1 LIFNYQIIN
10 FVQSIGI
17 FVFVGVL
24 MKVGENIFMN
34 FLYRLYYFINPL
46 EYISPVGASSGLF
59 IYKPINQKNMKK
71 TIMMSLL
78 SLVVT
83 LTSFGQITTSA
94 LSGVVK
100 NEKGDALVGAS
111 VEAVHQPTGSVYRS
125 STNKSGLYTIPAV
138 RPGGPYV
145 IKASFV
151 GYKTEEVL
159 DVNTQLGLTSNI
171 DIVLTNQVKS
181 LEGVTVL
188 SSKNNIFSKE
198 RTGASQQF
206 GRRELT
212 SVPIIGARTIDGITK
227 YNPMGD
233 GRSFGAADSR
243 LNNFTIDGSQFNN
256 GFGLGSS
263 AQAGGRTGSSAISLD
278 AIDQLQI
285 NVAPFDI
292 RQSGF
297 VGAGINAT
305 TRSGT
310 NKIEG
315 SYYQS
320 SRDNQRYVGNNAKG
334 TTVTASK
341 FQETMRGFRLGAPI
355 IKNKLFIF
363 GNYEKLQK
371 TEPGTTWISTGSPL
385 SGSQVSRVLYSDMKT
400 LSDFMRTKFNYETG
414 PWEGYN
420 NANTSEKFLIRTDWN
435 INDKHKLTAR
445 YVWHNSDAEINIS
458 NSQSAGAGN
467 RTTQFNA
474 MSFKN
479 SGYIIMDNTRSSV
492 LELNSK
498 FSNTLHNNL
507 IVGYDKQIENRAYLS
522 PVFPT
527 IDIMNGTATYT
538 SVGFD
543 PFTPNNLLDYNT
555 FHITNNTTK
564 FLNKHTIVGGVNFE
578 KYRSNNLFF
587 PASNGVYI
595 YNSLTDFY
603 TAANQSLANGGR
615 PSTLAPARFQLR
627 YSALPGGVAPMQI
640 LKTTRVD
647 IYGQDEYQYNK
658 NLKLTLGLRAAV
670 IGFDQTAL
678 ENKAVTA
685 MTFAGGEKFN
695 TSVLPK
701 TQVLWEPRFG
711 FNYNHKGLSK
721 TQVRGGTGIF
731 TGRPPYVFISNQ
743 VGNNGVLTGFIDVS
757 GAAAA
762 NYGFTATPN
771 QYFIP
776 STPTLPTTFDLAFTD
791 PNYKFPQVWKTNLAV
806 DQKLPLGFV
815 GSIELL
821 SNKFL
826 NAVHYYNANQQAPV
840 GNFTG
845 VDTRPVFARTD
856 AGVRVNGNVSMGA
869 VLTNK
874 NGAYFRSA
882 TFELKYPATKGLWG
896 SLAWTTSNAKDYM
909 SAGSIA
915 SGSWQSARAINGN
928 NNLPLSYS
936 DNWIPNRV
944 VGLLGYKIENGAKK
958 GAGATTFTLGYVGQ
972 QGSPFSYFVAGD
984 LNGDRVSNND
994 LIFVPKNGADIKF
1007 LPLTVGTTV
1016 YTEAQQQAA
1025 FEAYIAQDKYLS
1037 TKRGQYA
1044 ERNAST
1050 IPMLHRFDL
1059 SVQQDFFVD
1068 IKGQRNT
1075 LQLRVDILNFGN
1087 MLNKDWGVSQRATNS
1102 AILNYA
1108 STNTTGEPVYRFA
1121 TQRNLDGTTTL
1132 LKDTYSWNSSV
1143 FDVWTA
1149 QLGIR
1154 YIFGK

>member
-1 LIFNYQIIN
+1 
-10 FVQSIGI
+10 
-17 FVFVGVL
+17 
-24 MKVGENIFMN
+24 
-34 FLYRLYYFINPL
+34 
-46 EYISPVGASSGLF
+46 
-59 IYKPINQKNMKK
+59 
-71 TIMMSLL
+71 MMSLL
-78 SLVVT
+78 SLFVT
-83 LTSFGQITTSA
+83 LASFGQITTSA

-125 STNKSGLYTIPAV
+125 TTNKSGLYTIPAV

-145 IKASFV
+145 IKVSFV
-151 GYKTEEVL
+151 SYKTQEIT
-159 DVNTQLGLTSNI
+159 DVNSQLGLTSNI
-171 DIVLTNQVKS
+171 NIVLIDEVKS
-181 LEGVTVL
+181 LQGVTVT
-188 SSKNNIFSKE
+188 SNRNNIFSKE

-212 SVPIIGARTIDGITK
+212 SVPITGARTIDGITK

-263 AQAGGRTGSSAISLD
+263 AQAGGRTGSTAISLD

-285 NVAPFDI
+285 NVAPYDI

-315 SYYQS
+315 SYYQFN
-320 SRDNQRYVGNNAKG
+320 RDNVRYVGNNAKG
-334 TTVTASK
+334 VPVTASK
-341 FQETMRGFRLGAPI
+341 FEESIRGFRLGAPI

-363 GNYEKLQK
+363 GNYEKLKK

-385 SGSQVSRVLYSDMKT
+385 TGSQISRVLYSDMKT
-400 LSDFMRTKFNYETG
+400 LSDFMRTNFNYETG

-420 NANTSEKFLIRTDWN
+420 NANTSEKFLVRADWN

-507 IVGYDKQIENRAYLS
+507 IVGYDKQIEDRAYLS
-522 PVFPT
+522 KMFPT
-527 IDIMNGTATYT
+527 IDIMNGSATYT

-543 PFTPNNLLDYNT
+543 PFTPGNKLDYNT

-564 FLNKHTIVGGVNFE
+564 FMGKHTFVAGVNFE
-578 KYRSNNLFF
+578 KYRSNNLFY

-595 YNSLTDFY
+595 FNSLNDFY

-627 YSALPGGVAPMQI
+627 YSALPGGIEPMQV
-640 LKTTRVD
+640 LKTSRLDLYV
-647 IYGQDEYQYNK
+647 QDEYQYSD

-670 IGFDQTAL
+670 IGFDNTAL
-678 ENKAVTA
+678 ENPAVTS
-685 MTFAGGEKFN
+685 MTFANGEKFN
-695 TSVLPK
+695 TGVLPK

-721 TQVRGGTGIF
+721 TQIRGGSGIF

-762 NYGFTATPN
+762 NYGFTANPN

-776 STPTLPTTFDLAFTD
+776 STPTLPSTFDLAFTN
-791 PNYKFPQVWKTNLAV
+791 PNYRFPQVWKTNLAV
-806 DQKLPLGFV
+806 DQKLPFGFV
-815 GSIELL
+815 GTVELL
-821 SNKFL
+821 YNRFI
-826 NAVHYYNANQQAPV
+826 NAVHYYNANLDKPV

-845 VDTRPVFARTD
+845 VDKRPVFARND
-856 AGVRVNGNVSMGA
+856 AGVRVNDNVSMGA
-869 VLTNK
+869 VLTNR
-874 NGAYFRSA
+874 NGAYFTSA
-882 TFELKYPATKGLWG
+882 TFELKYPASKGLWG
-896 SLAWTTSNAKDYM
+896 SLAWTTSMAKDYM

-928 NNLPLSYS
+928 NDLPLSFS
-936 DNWIPNRV
+936 DNWTPNRL
-944 VGLLGYKIENGAKK
+944 VGLLGYKLENDAKK
-958 GAGATTFTLGYVGQ
+958 GAGATTFTIGYVGS
-972 QGSPFSYFVAGD
+972 QGNPFSYFVAGD
-984 LNGDRVSNND
+984 MNGDRVNNNE
-994 LIFVPKNGADIKF
+994 LIFVPLKGSDIRF
-1007 LPLTVGTTV
+1007 SNLTVGSRT
-1016 YTEAQQQAA
+1016 YTEAEQQAA

-1037 TKRGQYA
+1037 SRRGQYA

-1068 IKGQRNT
+1068 IKGHRNT

-1087 MLNKDWGVSQRATNS
+1087 MLNNKWGVSQRATNS

-1108 STNTTGEPVYRFA
+1108 STNTAGEPVYRFA
-1121 TQRNLDGTTTL
+1121 TQRNTDGSTTL

-1154 YIFGK
+1154 YIFGR

>member
-1 LIFNYQIIN
+1 
-10 FVQSIGI
+10 
-17 FVFVGVL
+17 
-24 MKVGENIFMN
+24 MKVGEIFYMN
-34 FLYRLYYFINPL
+34 FLYRLNYFINS
-46 EYISPVGASSGLF
+46 EKYNSPVDALSSGFF
-59 IYKPINQKNMKK
+59 IYKPINKTNMKK
-71 TIMMSLL
+71 TIMTSLL
-78 SLVVT
+78 SLFVT
-83 LTSFGQITTSA
+83 LASFGQITTSA

-125 STNKSGLYTIPAV
+125 STNKVGTFTIPAV

-145 IKASFV
+145 ISVSNV
-151 GYKTEEVL
+151 GYKKQELT
-159 DVNTQLGLTSNI
+159 DINTNLGITTTLE
-171 DIVLTNQVKS
+171 IVLISDVK
-181 LEGVTVL
+181 TL
-188 SSKNNIFSKE
+188 SEVVVGSNRNNTFSKD

-212 SVPIIGARTIDGITK
+212 SVPITGARTIDGITK

-263 AQAGGRTGSSAISLD
+263 AQAGGRTGSTAISLD

-297 VGAGINAT
+297 VGAGINAV

-310 NKIEG
+310 NKIDG

-320 SRDNQRYVGNNAKG
+320 SRDNVRYVGNNAKG

-341 FQETMRGFRLGAPI
+341 FEETMRGFRLGAPI

-363 GNYEKLQK
+363 GNYETLER

-385 SGSQVSRVLYSDMKT
+385 TGSQVSRVTYSDMKT
-400 LSDFMRTKFNYETG
+400 LSDYMRTNFNYETG

-420 NANTSEKFLIRTDWN
+420 NANKSEKFLVRADWN

-522 PVFPT
+522 QVFPT
-527 IDIMNGTATYT
+527 IDIMNGNATYT

-543 PFTPNNLLDYNT
+543 PFTPGNKLDYNT
-555 FHITNNTTK
+555 FHITNNLTK
-564 FLNKHTIVGGVNFE
+564 FMDKHTVVAGVNFE
-578 KYRSNNLFF
+578 KYRSNNLFY

-595 YNSLTDFY
+595 FNSLADFY

-627 YSALPGGVAPMQI
+627 YSALPGGIEPMQV
-640 LKTTRVD
+640 LKTSRLDLYV
-647 IYGQDEYQYNK
+647 QDEYQYTQ
-658 NLKLTLGLRAAV
+658 NLKLTGGLRVAV
-670 IGFDQTAL
+670 IGFENTAI
-678 ENKAVTA
+678 ENTAVTA
-685 MTFAGGEKFN
+685 MTFASGEKFN
-695 TSVLPK
+695 TGVLPK
-701 TQVLWEPRFG
+701 TQLLWEPRFG
-711 FNYNHKGLSK
+711 FNYNHKGQSK

-731 TGRPPYVFISNQ
+731 TGRPPYVFVSNQ

-762 NYGFTATPN
+762 NYGFTANPN

-776 STPTLPTTFDLAFTD
+776 STPTLPSTFDLAFTD
-791 PNYKFPQVWKTNLAV
+791 PNYKFPQVWKSNLAV
-806 DQKLPLGFV
+806 DQKLPYGFV
-815 GSIELL
+815 GTVELL
-821 SNKFL
+821 YNRFL
-826 NAVHYYNANQQAPV
+826 NAVHYYNANLDVPV
-840 GNFTG
+840 GTLQG
-845 VDTRPVFARTD
+845 PDKRALFARND
-856 AGVRVNGNVSMGA
+856 AGVRVNDNVSMAA
-869 VLTNK
+869 VLTNR
-874 NGAYFRSA
+874 NGANFRSA
-882 TFELKYPATKGLWG
+882 TFELKYPVQKGLWG
-896 SLAWTTSNAKDYM
+896 SMAWTTTMAKDYM

-915 SGSWQSARAINGN
+915 SGSWQSARSINGN
-928 NNLPLSYS
+928 NDLPLSFS
-936 DNWIPNRV
+936 DNWIPNRF

-958 GAGATTFTLGYVGQ
+958 GAGATTITLGYVGQ
-972 QGSPFSYFVAGD
+972 QANPFGYFVAGD
-984 LNGDRVSNND
+984 LNGDRVNNNEM
-994 LIFVPKNGADIKF
+994 IFVPQKGSDIKF
-1007 LPLTVGTTV
+1007 ASFTATGVRLPNGTLGSYTF
-1016 YTEAQQQAA
+1016 TEAEQQAA
-1025 FEAYIAQDKYLS
+1025 FEAYISQDKYLS
-1037 TKRGQYA
+1037 TRRGQYA

-1050 IPMLHRFDL
+1050 IPVLHRFDL
-1059 SVQQDFFVD
+1059 SVQQDFVVKV
-1068 IKGQRNT
+1068 KGINNNFQIR
-1075 LQLRVDILNFGN
+1075 LDILNFGN
-1087 MLNKDWGVSQRATNS
+1087 MLNNDWGVSQRATNP
-1102 AILNYA
+1102 AILSY
-1108 STNTTGEPVYRFA
+1108 SSINTAGEPVYRLS
-1121 TQRNLDGTTTL
+1121 TQRNYDGSTSL
-1132 LKDTYSWNSSV
+1132 IKDTYQWNSSV
-1143 FDVWTA
+1143 FDVWQA
-1149 QLGIR
+1149 QLGLR
-1154 YIFGK
+1154 YTFGN